1 MIASQNRPDS
11 DDFPPKNKVQGRIN
25 TLLINKLHIKSKCIE
40 VYEGFAPRP
49 SKACNC
55 NQILG
60 HVAD

>member
-40 VYEGFAPRP
+40 VYEGFRTSA
-49 SKACNC
+49 
-55 NQILG
+55 
-60 HVAD
+60 